1 MQNCLGIYI
10 ENNLIKYAKVS
21 KDRDTFKVDAFGIR
35 FFDNLNEAIKKIV
48 EETYSFTTPI
58 SINLANEQYLYYD
71 IFALLSKNDIQKTVE
86 TEFETFCD
94 ENKYNQKAF
103 ETRYALVSNVQNK
116 ERIKAIQVI
125 VNKIELNKQKQ
136 YLEKHNLSGIL
147 PIGTAIASIT
157 RFEKKENVLIFNIEE
172 KTTITTIYDRQI
184 YNVETIDHG
193 SQEVLEKIN
202 RTENSMSK
210 AYEICKGTT
219 IYTANVIDDAKEQ
232 PHLEDII
239 PTLYQISQKIK
250 EIVDESP
257 VKISTVYLTG
267 TLSVINNVDLYFQEF
282 LPSADCKILKP
293 SIVELNVT
301 QINIKDYIEVN
312 SAISLAMQSLG
323 EGMQSLNFRKPN
335 FMDQVKQL
343 LNADVSIGKK
353 KDKPAKEGKG
363 KGKTSKL
370 AGKLPKISLGDM
382 SMTGSLDKTEV
393 MLIRVLVAIILIN
406 IIFVVFSK
414 VLYGQMDKKQKE
426 VEGLI
431 SSENAQ
437 IGKINTDINSLNTK
451 NTKYTSL
458 IEELKAINDK
468 ISNIAEMKN
477 SIPNLLNRIMYT
489 IPEGVQLTSIQNT
502 TGKKISIIAQASDYD
517 QLGYFIAKIKV
528 SGILNNAV
536 SSSSQK
542 SGDVVTV
549 TIEGELPCEKF

>member
-1 MQNCLGIYI
+1 MASCLGIYI

-157 RFEKKENVLIFNIEE
+157 RFEKKENVLIVNMEE

-549 TIEGELPCEKF
+549 TIEGELP

>member
-21 KDRDTFKVDAFGIR
+21 KDKDTFKVEAFGIR
-35 FFDNLNEAIKKIV
+35 FFDDLNETIKKIV
-48 EETYSFTTPI
+48 EETFSFNTPI
-58 SINLANEQYLYYD
+58 SINLQNETYLYYD
-71 IFALLSKNDIQKTVE
+71 IFALLSKSDIQKTVE

-103 ETRYALVSNVQNK
+103 ETRYALVSNIENK
-116 ERIKAIQVI
+116 EKIKAIHVI

-136 YLEKHNLSGIL
+136 YLEKHNLVGIV
-147 PIGTAIASIT
+147 PIGTAIASIAKL
-157 RFEKKENVLIFNIEE
+157 EKKENLLIVNMED
-172 KTTITTIYDRQI
+172 KTTITTVYDRQI
-184 YNVETIDHG
+184 YNVETIDQG

-232 PHLEDII
+232 PHLGDIV
-239 PTLYQISQKIK
+239 PTLYQICQKLK
-250 EIVDESP
+250 EVVQESP

-282 LPSADCKILKP
+282 LPEVDCKILKP
-293 SIVELNVT
+293 SIIEGNIT

-312 SAISLAMQSLG
+312 SAISVAMQALG
-323 EGMQSLNFRKPN
+323 EGIQSLNFKKLGLMN
-335 FMDQVKQL
+335 QIKQMV
-343 LNADVSIGKK
+343 NIDVSLGKGGKK
-353 KDKPAKEGKG
+353 NKKS
-363 KGKTSKL
+363 TSKD
-370 AGKLPKISLGDM
+370 GKKSIKLPKMPENFSLKGN
-382 SMTGSLDKTEV
+382 LDKTET
-393 MLIRVLVAIILIN
+393 MLLRVAFAIILIN

-414 VLYGQMDKKQKE
+414 ILYNQMDKKSQE
-426 VEGLI
+426 IDGLI
-431 SSENAQ
+431 ASENAE
-437 IGKINTDINSLNTK
+437 IGKINSNINSLNSK
-451 NTKYTSL
+451 NTKYTAL
-458 IEELKAINDK
+458 TEELKAVNDK

-477 SIPNLLNRIMYT
+477 SIPNLLNQIMYI

-502 TGKKISIIAQASDYD
+502 TGKKMSIIAQANDYD

-528 SGILNNAV
+528 DGILKNAV

-542 SGDVVTV
+542 SGDVVIV
-549 TIEGELPCEKF
+549 TIEGELP

>member
-35 FFDNLNEAIKKIV
+35 FFDNLNDAIKKIV
-48 EETYSFTTPI
+48 EETYSFNTQI
-58 SINLANEQYLYYD
+58 SINLANERYLYYD

-86 TEFETFCD
+86 TEFQTFCD

-103 ETRYALVSNVQNK
+103 ETRYALVSNIQNK

-136 YLEKHNLSGIL
+136 YLESHNLSGIL

-157 RFEKKENVLIFNIEE
+157 RFEKKENVLIVNMEE

-184 YNVETIDHG
+184 YNIETIDNG

-219 IYTANVIDDAKEQ
+219 IYTANVIDDSKEQ
-232 PHLEDII
+232 PHLEDIV
-239 PTLYQISQKIK
+239 PTLYQISQKVK
-250 EIVDESP
+250 EIVEESP

-282 LPSADCKILKP
+282 LPTSDCKILKP
-293 SIVELNVT
+293 SIIESTAT

-335 FMDQVKQL
+335 FMDQIKQV
-343 LNADVSIGKK
+343 LNTDISLGNKKEKKVESGKE
-353 KDKPAKEGKG
+353 KD
-363 KGKTSKL
+363 SKSTK
-370 AGKLPKISLGDM
+370 KLPKISIDNV
-382 SMTGSLDKTEV
+382 SLKGQLDQTETI
-393 MLIRVLVAIILIN
+393 LLRVAIAIVLIN
-406 IIFVVFSK
+406 IIFIAFSK
-414 VLYGQMDKKQKE
+414 TLYSQMNKKQE
-426 VEGLI
+426 DVELSI
-431 SSENAQ
+431 ASENAQ
-437 IGKINTDINSLNTK
+437 VAKIDTYIDSLTSK
-451 NTKYTSL
+451 DKKYTAL
-458 IEELKAINDK
+458 TEELKAINDK

-477 SIPNLLNRIMYT
+477 SIPNLLNQIMYT

-502 TGKKISIIAQASDYD
+502 TGKKIAIIAQASDYD

-549 TIEGELPCEKF
+549 KIEGELP

>member
-1 MQNCLGIYI
+1 MASCLGIYI

-157 RFEKKENVLIFNIEE
+157 RFEKKENVLIVNMEE

-343 LNADVSIGKK
+343 LNADVSMGKK
-353 KDKPAKEGKG
+353 KDKPAKEEKG
-363 KGKTSKL
+363 KGKASKL
-370 AGKLPKISLGDM
+370 AGKLPKISLGNM

-393 MLIRVLVAIILIN
+393 MLIRVLIAIILIN
-406 IIFVVFSK
+406 IIFVAFSK
-414 VLYGQMDKKQKE
+414 VLYGQMDKKQKD

-458 IEELKAINDK
+458 TEELKAINDK

-477 SIPNLLNRIMYT
+477 SIPNLLNQIMYT

-549 TIEGELPCEKF
+549 TIEGELPWEKF

>member
-157 RFEKKENVLIFNIEE
+157 RFEKKENVLIVNMEE

-193 SQEVLEKIN
+193 SQEVLEKIS

-343 LNADVSIGKK
+343 LNADVSMGKK
-353 KDKPAKEGKG
+353 KDKPAKEEKG
-363 KGKTSKL
+363 KGKASKL
-370 AGKLPKISLGDM
+370 AGKLPKISLGNM

-393 MLIRVLVAIILIN
+393 MLIRVLIAIILIN
-406 IIFVVFSK
+406 IIFVAFSK
-414 VLYGQMDKKQKE
+414 VLYGQMDKKQKD

-458 IEELKAINDK
+458 TEELKAINDK

-477 SIPNLLNRIMYT
+477 SIPNLLNQIMYT

-549 TIEGELPCEKF
+549 TIEGELP

>member
-48 EETYSFTTPI
+48 EETYSFNTPI
-58 SINLANEQYLYYD
+58 SINLANERYLYYD

-157 RFEKKENVLIFNIEE
+157 RFEKKENVLIVNMEE

-343 LNADVSIGKK
+343 LNADVSMGKK

-363 KGKTSKL
+363 KGKVSKL
-370 AGKLPKISLGDM
+370 AGKLPKISLGNM

-393 MLIRVLVAIILIN
+393 MLIRVLIAIILIN
-406 IIFVVFSK
+406 IIFVAFSK
-414 VLYGQMDKKQKE
+414 VLYGQMDKKQKD

-549 TIEGELPCEKF
+549 TIEGELP

>member
-21 KDRDTFKVDAFGIR
+21 KDRDTFKEDAFGIR

-48 EETYSFTTPI
+48 EETYSFNTPI
-58 SINLANEQYLYYD
+58 SINLANERYLYYD

-157 RFEKKENVLIFNIEE
+157 RFEKKENVLIVNMEE

-343 LNADVSIGKK
+343 LNADVSMGKK

-363 KGKTSKL
+363 KGKVSKL
-370 AGKLPKISLGDM
+370 AGKLPKISLGNM

-393 MLIRVLVAIILIN
+393 MLIRVLIAIILIN
-406 IIFVVFSK
+406 IIFVAFSK
-414 VLYGQMDKKQKE
+414 VLYGQMDKKQKD

-549 TIEGELPCEKF
+549 TIEGELP

>member
-157 RFEKKENVLIFNIEE
+157 RFEKKENVLIVNMEE

-202 RTENSMSK
+202 RTENSMRK

-343 LNADVSIGKK
+343 LNADVSMGKK
-353 KDKPAKEGKG
+353 KDKPAKEEKG
-363 KGKTSKL
+363 KGKASKL
-370 AGKLPKISLGDM
+370 AGKLPKISLGNM

-393 MLIRVLVAIILIN
+393 MLIRVLIAIILIN
-406 IIFVVFSK
+406 IIFVAFSK
-414 VLYGQMDKKQKE
+414 VLYGQMDKKQKD

-458 IEELKAINDK
+458 TEELKAINDK

-477 SIPNLLNRIMYT
+477 SIPNLLNQIMYT

-549 TIEGELPCEKF
+549 TIEGELP

>member
-48 EETYSFTTPI
+48 EETYSFNTPI
-58 SINLANEQYLYYD
+58 SINLANERYLYYD

-157 RFEKKENVLIFNIEE
+157 RFEKKENVLIVNMEE

-343 LNADVSIGKK
+343 LNADVSMGKK

-363 KGKTSKL
+363 KGKVSKL
-370 AGKLPKISLGDM
+370 AGKLPKISLGNM

-393 MLIRVLVAIILIN
+393 MLIRVLIAIILIN
-406 IIFVVFSK
+406 IIFVAFSK

-426 VEGLI
+426 IEGLI

-458 IEELKAINDK
+458 TEELKAINDK

-477 SIPNLLNRIMYT
+477 SIPNLLNQIMYT

-549 TIEGELPCEKF
+549 TIEGELP

>member
-157 RFEKKENVLIFNIEE
+157 RFEKKENVLIVNMEE

-343 LNADVSIGKK
+343 LNADVSMGKK
-353 KDKPAKEGKG
+353 KDKPAKEEKG
-363 KGKTSKL
+363 KGKASKL
-370 AGKLPKISLGDM
+370 AGKLPKISLGNM

-393 MLIRVLVAIILIN
+393 MLIRVLIAIILIN
-406 IIFVVFSK
+406 IIFVAFSK
-414 VLYGQMDKKQKE
+414 VLYGQMDKKQKD

-458 IEELKAINDK
+458 TEELKAINDK

-477 SIPNLLNRIMYT
+477 SIPNLLNQIMYT

-549 TIEGELPCEKF
+549 TIEGELPWEKF

>member
-157 RFEKKENVLIFNIEE
+157 RFEKKENVLIVNMEE

-343 LNADVSIGKK
+343 LNADVSMGKK
-353 KDKPAKEGKG
+353 KDKPAKEEKG
-363 KGKTSKL
+363 KGKASKL
-370 AGKLPKISLGDM
+370 AGKLPKISLGNM

-393 MLIRVLVAIILIN
+393 MLIRVLIAIILIN
-406 IIFVVFSK
+406 IIFVAFSK
-414 VLYGQMDKKQKE
+414 VLYGQMDKKQKD

-458 IEELKAINDK
+458 TEELKAINDK

-477 SIPNLLNRIMYT
+477 SIPNLLNQIMYT

-549 TIEGELPCEKF
+549 TIEGELP

>member
-35 FFDNLNEAIKKIV
+35 FFDNLNDAIKKIV
-48 EETYSFTTPI
+48 EETYSFNTQI
-58 SINLANEQYLYYD
+58 SINLANERYLYYD

-86 TEFETFCD
+86 TEFQTFCD

-103 ETRYALVSNVQNK
+103 ETRYALVSNIQNK

-136 YLEKHNLSGIL
+136 YLESHNLSGIL

-157 RFEKKENVLIFNIEE
+157 RFEKKENVLIVNMEE

-184 YNVETIDHG
+184 YNVETIDNG

-210 AYEICKGTT
+210 AYEICKETT
-219 IYTANVIDDAKEQ
+219 IYTANVIDDSKEQ
-232 PHLEDII
+232 PHLEDIV
-239 PTLYQISQKIK
+239 PTLYQISQKVK
-250 EIVDESP
+250 EIVEESP

-282 LPSADCKILKP
+282 LPTSDCKILKP
-293 SIVELNVT
+293 SIIESTAT

-335 FMDQVKQL
+335 FMDQIKQV
-343 LNADVSIGKK
+343 LNTDISLGNKKEKKVESGKE
-353 KDKPAKEGKG
+353 KD
-363 KGKTSKL
+363 SKSTK
-370 AGKLPKISLGDM
+370 KLPKISIDNV
-382 SMTGSLDKTEV
+382 SLKGQLDQTETI
-393 MLIRVLVAIILIN
+393 LLRVAIAIVLIN
-406 IIFVVFSK
+406 IIFIAFSK
-414 VLYGQMDKKQKE
+414 TLYSQMDKKQEE
-426 VEGLI
+426 VELSI
-431 SSENAQ
+431 ASENAQ
-437 IGKINTDINSLNTK
+437 VAKIDTYIDSLTSK
-451 NTKYTSL
+451 DKKYTAL
-458 IEELKAINDK
+458 TEELKAINDK

-477 SIPNLLNRIMYT
+477 SIPNLLNQIMYT

-502 TGKKISIIAQASDYD
+502 TGKQIAIIAQASDYD

-549 TIEGELPCEKF
+549 KIEGELP